1 MTVRHPGMEY
11 WLSECRVQLLVEA
24 VTRGITPEERA
35 EGNLH
40 RDAINRRLSARDA
53 ADERRR
59 QSRCQA
65 PPQQGAPYPSR
76 PARGAGAAPD
86 HPRMPPGA
94 ARPHAGRA
102 RPYLALSGAP
112 GMISFFRTLCSVLLP
127 VLIGAAL
134 GHLWLYLAPPA

>member
-59 QSRCQA
+59 HRA
-65 PPQQGAPYPSR
+65 
-76 PARGAGAAPD
+76 GAGPVKVAQPDYAAPGLD
-86 HPRMPPGA
+86 DPE
-94 ARPHAGRA
+94 GRN
-102 RPYLALSGAP
+102 
-112 GMISFFRTLCSVLLP
+112 
-127 VLIGAAL
+127 
-134 GHLWLYLAPPA
+134 